1 MKNKNRT
8 TSFPANPPFG
18 TTHLE
23 HGRTWEFVEPG
34 MWKSIAGEGG
44 ADVSVTWAAVTEK
57 PDQIEALG
65 VDNIIDGGDY

>member
-1 MKNKNRT
+1 MPKQRT
-8 TSFPANPPFG
+8 TSFPVSPPFG

-44 ADVSVTWAAVTEK
+44 AVGSVTWAEVTEK